1 MPTSR
6 VRELVEVCD
15 RLGILLEVGGG
26 KLWYWP
32 GERCRAEHP
41 ELLVELKRYKVGLI
55 EYMERGEL

>member
-1 MPTSR
+1 M
-6 VRELVEVCD
+6 EVCE

-32 GERCRAEHP
+32 ACARADHP